1 MREKIILA
9 PGLNG
14 NEMMRS
20 LALHGINCIGVRIC
34 GAAELA
40 RLALM
45 RSGISIDGD
54 FVSAKEEA
62 AIAADAIGGEPYF
75 GKTSYSDIQEIAAA
89 IRRMRSLAADQE
101 EEEILKEKLSC
112 GIFTEKNEA
121 LLHVYRRYMAI
132 LASRKAVDAVSLIRK
147 AASESRT
154 IDADFL
160 ILEEYPLSPLE
171 KMLLNRLSGGAF
183 NEVSVLEL
191 FGKEARPLQ
200 IEAIRNCYGAPNEVE
215 TILAD
220 IYKGKKLDQCTVAV
234 TMPCSMTS
242 P

>member
-121 LLHVYRRYMAI
+121 
-132 LASRKAVDAVSLIRK
+132 
-147 AASESRT
+147 
-154 IDADFL
+154 
-160 ILEEYPLSPLE
+160 
-171 KMLLNRLSGGAF
+171 
-183 NEVSVLEL
+183 
-191 FGKEARPLQ
+191 
-200 IEAIRNCYGAPNEVE
+200 
-215 TILAD
+215 
-220 IYKGKKLDQCTVAV
+220 
-234 TMPCSMTS
+234 
-242 P
+242 

>member
-20 LALHGINCIGVRIC
+20 LALHGKNCIGVRIC

-54 FVSAKEEA
+54 FVSAREEA
-62 AIAADAIGGEPYF
+62 AIAAEAVKGEPYF
-75 GKTSYSDIQEIAAA
+75 GKPSYSDIKEIAAA
-89 IRRMRSLAADQE
+89 IRRMRSLIADE
-101 EEEILKEKLSC
+101 KEEEILKEKLPS

-121 LLHVYRRYMAI
+121 LLHVYQRYMAI
-132 LASRKAVDAVSLIRK
+132 LASGKAMDSASLIRK
-147 AASESRT
+147 AASESRR

-171 KMLLNRLSGGAF
+171 KMLLDRLSGGVF
-183 NEVSVLEL
+183 NEVSVREL
-191 FGKEARPLQ
+191 FGRTVRPLR

-215 TILAD
+215 TTLTY
-220 IYKGKKLDQCTVAV
+220 IY
-234 TMPCSMTS
+234 
-242 P
+242 